1 MNAQIELKPGRV
13 QPVWLGHPW
22 IFSGAISRIHGSPDP
37 GALVQVTDP
46 HKKLLG
52 YGTYNPHSQ
61 IAVRMVTHREE
72 PLDLSSKEPLASLL
86 ANRIQEAAERRR
98 RLHLP
103 NEKTN
108 VFRLVNSEGD
118 RIPGVVIDWYNG
130 CAVVQ
135 FTTLAMKQREHL
147 VYESLSSLPE
157 PYKPQSIVEIAGG
170 RFAQQEGFFA
180 TTRCVLGAFSLQDT
194 ITCREENIALEV
206 SPGQGQKTGLFLD
219 QRENRLWTGSLCR
232 QARVLDIYTY
242 TGGFALQALRHG
254 AQEVVAVDSSERALQ
269 AAQHHAI
276 LNGFSS
282 FRTDC
287 MDAFRFLE
295 SVSPRSYDVVIVD
308 PPKFA
313 SAQKDLSSALTAYRR
328 LNTLAYNAVAPGGW
342 LVSSSCSQH
351 VESASFERM
360 LASAALDAGRYA
372 TLVRLAFQ
380 GPDHPV
386 LPSFPEGRYLKCAWL
401 SVT

>member
-22 IFSGAISRIHGSPDP
+22 IFTGAIARIHGDPIP
-37 GALVQVTDP
+37 GALIQVIDP

-52 YGTYNPHSQ
+52 YGTYNPNSQ
-61 IAVRMVTHREE
+61 IAVRMLTQREE
-72 PLDLSSKEPLASLL
+72 FLDLTSPEPLASLL
-86 ANRIQEAAERRR
+86 ATRVEQAMERRR
-98 RLHLP
+98 KLRFP
-103 NEKTN
+103 NENTN
-108 VFRLVNSEGD
+108 AFRLVNSEGD
-118 RIPGVVIDWYNG
+118 RIPGLVIDWYNA

-147 VYESLSSLPE
+147 VYEILSSLKE
-157 PYKPQSIVEIAGG
+157 PYKPQSIVEVTGG
-170 RFAQQEGFFA
+170 RFAQQEGFSA

-194 ITCREENIALEV
+194 ITCREEGVALEV

-219 QRENRLWTGSLCR
+219 QRENRLWTGPLCA
-232 QARVLDIYTY
+232 QARVLDLYTY

-254 AQEVVAVDSSERALQ
+254 AKEVVAVDSSERALQ
-269 AAQHHAI
+269 VAQRHAT
-276 LNGFSS
+276 LNGFSG
-282 FRTDC
+282 FQTEC

-295 SVSPRSYDVVIVD
+295 SVPPRSYEVVVVD

-313 SAQKDLSSALTAYRR
+313 SGQKDLAAALKAYRR

-351 VESASFERM
+351 VEPEMFERT
-360 LASAALDAGRYA
+360 LASAALDAGRHA

-380 GPDHPV
+380 GLDHPV
-386 LPSFPEGRYLKCAWL
+386 LPAFPEGRYLKCAWL
-401 SVT
+401 SVN